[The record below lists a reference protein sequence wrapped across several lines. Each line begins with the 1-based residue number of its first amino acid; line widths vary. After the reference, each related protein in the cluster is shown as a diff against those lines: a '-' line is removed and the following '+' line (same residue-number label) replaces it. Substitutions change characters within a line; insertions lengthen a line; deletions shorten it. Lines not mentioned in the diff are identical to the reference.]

1 MWRLITAGAAAAG
14 CCLRSAYERKNF
26 VTDVYELASEKVSR
40 ERTFLFLSDLHDNC
54 FGRNQERLLR
64 AVDEAR
70 PQAVLVGGDMMVV
83 KKRADLEITLSLMRQ
98 LGAKYPVFYAN
109 GNHESRM
116 YRKPQIYGDRYDVF
130 LRGLKDAGVCHL
142 ADACADF
149 DGEVRISGLE
159 VERKY
164 YDKRVSGD
172 MMDVSYIEE
181 RLGRAAGDKYQILM
195 AHSPLFYRAYGL
207 WGADLTLCG
216 HFHGGTIRIPGLGGL
231 MTPQFHFFE
240 RSCGG
245 HLKTGGKDVIVSRGL
260 GTHSI
265 NIRLNNRAQ
274 LVAVRIRPVSLAL

>member
-1 MWRLITAGAAAAG
+1 MWRLMTAGAAAAAG
-14 CCLRSAYERKNF
+14 GCLRSAYERKNF
-26 VTDVYELASEKVSR
+26 VTDIYEVKSEKVSR
-40 ERTFLFLSDLHDNC
+40 ERTFMFLSDLHYNC
-54 FGRNQERLLR
+54 FGIKQERLL
-64 AVDEAR
+64 AAIDKVR

-83 KKRADLEITLSLMRQ
+83 KKKADLGITLSLMGE
-98 LGAKYPVFYAN
+98 LAAKYPVFYAN

-116 YRKPQIYGDRYDVF
+116 YRKRQLYGDSYDVF

-142 ADACADF
+142 SDTWADF

-164 YDKRVSGD
+164 YDKRVPGD

-181 RLGRAAGDKYQILM
+181 RLGRAAGDRYQILM
-195 AHSPLFYRAYGL
+195 AHSPLFYRTYGL

-216 HFHGGTIRIPGLGGL
+216 HFHGGTIRIPGIGGL

-265 NIRLNNRAQ
+265 NVRLNNRAE
-274 LVAVRIRPVSLAL
+274 LVAVRIRPG